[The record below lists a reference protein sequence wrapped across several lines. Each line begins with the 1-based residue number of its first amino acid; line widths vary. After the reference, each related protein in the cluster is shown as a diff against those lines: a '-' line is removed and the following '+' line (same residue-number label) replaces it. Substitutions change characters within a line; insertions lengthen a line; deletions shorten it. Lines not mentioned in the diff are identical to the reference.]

1 MHVFPSAVLKK
12 LLHFVSFSFCLLG
25 LSCWQDHEQLEGR
38 HQQVV
43 AFTTSEKEV
52 ADAITHVLLVKPQW
66 LDKLLSGEKR
76 LELRGSHTHKRG
88 LVGLGTKTQLVGYAR
103 LTGSRQ
109 LSAAEVVSLQ
119 NEHCCPPHLVTY
131 GTVFGWSFEG
141 ACRFSAPQAL
151 LRKQGQVMWACKEPA
166 KACTC
171 SSSQTI
177 PDSTGCVASD
187 TGHVKESSSSSTSG
201 TNVPPPPVDIEDTE
215 AKEEVGG
222 GNGSENTVL
231 QTARDLKAANS
242 MLFQQLFQVAPRWAK
257 HGTHGPRGK
266 VPSVETFCT
275 MCQRPRHSC
284 MWSMKR
290 VKHGAVTNGGVC
302 YACIRSCKLFSCCR
316 SVGALREV
324 GLLPIIQ
331 KMSAAV
337 AKALPSDLCQ
347 CAKQSCTEKRALDV
361 D

>member
-1 MHVFPSAVLKK
+1 M
-12 LLHFVSFSFCLLG
+12 
-25 LSCWQDHEQLEGR
+25 
-38 HQQVV
+38 
-43 AFTTSEKEV
+43 
-52 ADAITHVLLVKPQW
+52 LLVKPQW

-131 GTVFGWSFEG
+131 DTVFGWSFEG
-141 ACRFSAPQAL
+141 ACRFSAPQTL
-151 LRKQGQVMWACKEPA
+151 LRKQGQVMWVCKEPA
-166 KACTC
+166 KASSTC

-177 PDSTGCVASD
+177 PDSTGYVASD

-201 TNVPPPPVDIEDTE
+201 TNVPPPPVDTDDTE
-215 AKEEVGG
+215 AKEEFGG

-231 QTARDLKAANS
+231 QTVRDLKAANS
-242 MLFQQLFQVAPRWAK
+242 MLFQQLFQVAPHWAK

-284 MWSMKR
+284 RWSMKR

-324 GLLPIIQ
+324 GLLPVIQ